1 MNFTRPA
8 VFLFFAMM
16 VCPHALSQEQ
26 TDSATV
32 QKRDSIVY
40 VTPIPSIGSIQP
52 FDSTAKTISAQQITW
67 EEYRSL
73 YDILS
78 VQQGV
83 FVRDLASPGQQNQI
97 SVGGLSDRNIALM
110 VDGIPYN
117 DFFTGTFNL
126 WLIPVDAID
135 RIEFINTSQ
144 SIVYTGT
151 SAAATINIITKS
163 YDNNRPMTNLRYSQG
178 VFGYTHTD
186 AFFAQNL
193 LREVNLSL
201 GLSHYGYGSN
211 KEFQNYR
218 GRFFNSN
225 DDAWTFRSKVRY
237 NISDWLNVSFTYLYN
252 KTWTGLHGGVD
263 YNNSAD
269 VFDELNSFVLNE
281 ESYEKNSNS
290 HYTLTAAL
298 FPFADSTLLTTVSLY
313 RFDRLRE
320 YRDEENRNVI
330 RNGVLTKRNFASLT
344 NGVKLQQYAVIGF
357 NRMYG
362 YIDYEN
368 INSHR
373 IVTVGLKDDISL
385 IPMLTLSPFAVARD
399 VDGKKLIHAGGEA
412 ALRMTSSV
420 ILFGSFAEEIVHDNT
435 RGVNTVSNL
444 YLFSPEHLQNRES
457 FSIVEVGGHMSIPS
471 LFNGTI
477 SYRRTIQKN
486 PILFDTIPLSSSLLS
501 TIPSQYTYDAL
512 SASAHITIGELNAEG
527 TAQYLIQ
534 PNITRNNVS
543 LTLYPKITL
552 YGSVY
557 FHGLLAKGNL
567 DLKVGIR
574 GRYYSKQTG
583 MRPYDEIGVWIPS
596 SILSYGYGPSGSMD
610 FFAIGKIGDAYVH
623 FIWENVTDN
632 DYLLA
637 PVYPL
642 FNRNIRFG
650 LSWAFWD

>member
-1 MNFTRPA
+1 MNFTR
-8 VFLFFAMM
+8 LFFLLYCIMIL
-16 VCPHALSQEQ
+16 CSKALSQEQ

-40 VTPIPSIGSIQP
+40 VSPIPSIGSIQP
-52 FDSTAKTISAQQITW
+52 FDSTIKTIPAQRITW

-78 VQQGV
+78 VQQDV
-83 FVRDLASPGQQNQI
+83 FIRDLASPGQQNQI
-97 SVGGLSDRNIALM
+97 SINGLSDKNLALM

-144 SIVYTGT
+144 SIFYNGF
-151 SAAATINIITKS
+151 SAAGAINIITKS

-193 LREVNLSL
+193 LRGMNLSL

-225 DDAWTFRSKVRY
+225 DDAWTFRSKIRY
-237 NISDWLNVSFTYLYN
+237 NIFDWLNLSFVYLYN

-263 YNNSAD
+263 YNNS
-269 VFDELNSFVLNE
+269 VNIFDELNSFVVNE
-281 ESYEKNSNS
+281 ESYEKYSNS

-298 FPFADSTLLTTVSLY
+298 YPFADSTLLTTISLY

-320 YRDEENRNVI
+320 YRDEENRSVI
-330 RNGVLTKRNFASLT
+330 RNGIFTKRNFASLT
-344 NGVKLQQYAVIGF
+344 HGIKLQQYAVLGF
-357 NRMYG
+357 NHLYG

-368 INSHR
+368 INSQQV
-373 IVTVGLKDDISL
+373 VTVGLKNTISL
-385 IPMLTLSPFAVARD
+385 TPLLTLSPFTVVRD
-399 VDGKKLIHAGGEA
+399 FHGKKLIHAGGEVT
-412 ALRMTSSV
+412 LYLTSTV
-420 ILFGSFAEEIVHDNT
+420 AVFGSFTDEIVNDNALD
-435 RGVNTVSNL
+435 VNTVSNL
-444 YLFSPEHLQNRES
+444 YLYDPEYLQNRES
-457 FSIVEVGGHMSIPS
+457 FSMIEAGGRVSIPS
-471 LFNGTI
+471 LLNGTI
-477 SYRRTIQKN
+477 SYRRTTQKN
-486 PILFDTIPLSSSLLS
+486 PVLFDTIPLNSSFVH
-501 TIPSQYTYDAL
+501 TIPSQYSYDAI
-512 SASAHITIGELNAEG
+512 SASAHVAIGEFHAEG

-534 PNITRNNVS
+534 PNITRNNRS
-543 LTLYPKITL
+543 LTLYPSITL
-552 YGSVY
+552 YGSAY
-557 FHGLLAKGNL
+557 FHGLLAKGSL

-596 SILSYGYGPSGSMD
+596 STISYGPSGSMD
-610 FFAIGKIGDAYVH
+610 FFAIGKIGDAYIH
-623 FIWENVTDN
+623 FIWENVTGN

-637 PVYPL
+637 PFYPL
-642 FNRNIRFG
+642 FDRNIRFG
-650 LSWAFWD
+650 VSWAFWD